1 MKLKVLKS
9 LKYILS
15 GIKIVFIIL
24 KGLKEEL
31 QLQECTANYF
41 LHFLIIKKIVKHR
54 FQVYF
59 GFVYN

>member
-41 LHFLIIKKIVKHR
+41 LHFLIIKKNSKA
-54 FQVYF
+54 
-59 GFVYN
+59 